1 MSTGASFQ
9 DHFSERSDLYA
20 EHRPRYPQELFD
32 WLAEISEPR
41 VRAWDC
47 ATGNGQ
53 VAVSLADRFDE
64 VVATDASEQQIAAA
78 IAHPGVSYSVAPAES
93 SGLDAESCNLI
104 TVGQA
109 LHWFDQPAFAVE
121 TRRVA
126 APNAVIAAWCY
137 ELCSVSADCD
147 AIVEGLYEGIL
158 SGFWPEERC
167 YVEDGYRNVELP
179 GNAISAPEFD
189 MSVEWL
195 VDDMLGYLRTW
206 SACKRYEAEHGEDP
220 VAKIA
225 MLLTE
230 AWGRDARR
238 VSWPLTIR
246 ASRL

>member
-9 DHFSERSDLYA
+9 DHFSEGSDLYA
-20 EHRPRYPQELFD
+20 EYRPRYPDTLFD
-32 WLAEISEPR
+32 WLGDISEPR
-41 VRAWDC
+41 IRAWDC

-53 VAVSLADRFDE
+53 VAVPLADRFDE

-78 IAHPGVSYSVAPAES
+78 IAHPRVSYSVAPAES

-109 LHWFDQPAFAVE
+109 LHWFDQPSFAAEV
-121 TRRVA
+121 RRVA
-126 APNAVIAAWCY
+126 APNAVVAAWCY

-158 SGFWPEERC
+158 SGFWPEERR
-167 YVEDGYRNVELP
+167 YVEQGYRNFELP
-179 GNAISAPEFD
+179 GNAITAPEFE

-238 VSWPLTIR
+238 VSWPLRIR